1 MAIYKPQK
9 ALTVNEKE
17 IYPLTSADQVIM
29 DDGSRLNAAINKFIV
44 PSYSASDY
52 GKLLACSEDGLQWVE
67 SLSEL
72 NSAEES
78 EY

>member
-1 MAIYKPQK
+1 MAVCKPQK

-29 DDGSRLNAAINKFIV
+29 DDGSRLNAAISKFIV
-44 PSYSASDY
+44 PSYSVSDY
-52 GKLLACSEDGLQWVE
+52 GKLLACSESGLQWVD

-72 NSAEES
+72 NSAEAG